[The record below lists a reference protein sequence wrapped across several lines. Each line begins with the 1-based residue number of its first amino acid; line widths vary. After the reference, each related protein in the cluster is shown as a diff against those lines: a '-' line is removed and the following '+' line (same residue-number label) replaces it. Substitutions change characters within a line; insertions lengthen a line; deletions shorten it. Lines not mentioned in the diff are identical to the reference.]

1 MEVIKQL
8 RRWRD
13 YKLDQRV
20 IGKKRLIYC
29 FSDSMEIILNSMK
42 KSVTISTNE
51 NVLVDIGT
59 EQLKNSG
66 KLLGIKINSKLNL
79 KTN

>member
-51 NVLVDIGT
+51 NVLVVRYRTTEKQWKTIGN
-59 EQLKNSG
+59 KN
-66 KLLGIKINSKLNL
+66 
-79 KTN
+79 

>member
-1 MEVIKQL
+1 MELIKQL

-51 NVLVDIGT
+51 NVLVNIGT
-59 EQLKNSG
+59 EQLKNSE
-66 KLLGIKINSKLNL
+66 NYWE
-79 KTN
+79 